1 MCVSHERILMRSD
14 RTASLFQT
22 RLGIG
27 LAFKFFVR
35 KANPQRTALGSHP
48 KAGPKSSRSGA
59 SPSQTSRLAGRCPAT
74 RVTARKTVYTKLPF
88 RHLPNIDTMRMEL
101 YGMYLPHLEK
111 NGTQNP
117 TISSAELN
125 LQPAETLIMKLF

>member
-27 LAFKFFVR
+27 IAFQFFVR

-88 RHLPNIDTMRMEL
+88 RHLPNIDTMCMEL
-101 YGMYLPHLEK
+101 YGIVLTCTCLILKKMERKIRLYQA
-111 NGTQNP
+111 QNQICNP
-117 TISSAELN
+117 
-125 LQPAETLIMKLF
+125 PKL